1 MEDTQKVGNVEMMIS
16 PIDHKN
22 RPPRSRKR
30 LSARGPVAEIG
41 EALWSATRLGELKTW
56 KNSIGDGQV
65 NLSDDWW
72 FNYLVIWPMISFFSG
87 HTSQVL

>member
-41 EALWSATRLGELKTW
+41 ESPLISDSSGRV
-56 KNSIGDGQV
+56 KNMEEF
-65 NLSDDWW
+65 DWW
-72 FNYLVIWPMISFFSG
+72 WAS
-87 HTSQVL
+87 